1 MSTPPPP
8 LGTVFDTPPVPA
20 FDRILASSMGVKA
33 YELVASKQFGHMVAL
48 QNHEL
53 VAVTLKE
60 ATSEYN
66 FINKD
71 HYLINTAR
79 KLGIS
84 FGD

>member
-1 MSTPPPP
+1 
-8 LGTVFDTPPVPA
+8 
-20 FDRILASSMGVKA
+20 MGVKA
-33 YELVASKQFGHMVAL
+33 FELVEAGQFGQMVAL

-53 VAVTLKE
+53 VCVPIKE
-60 ATSEYN
+60 AISKYDVVDKN
-66 FINKD
+66 

>member
-1 MSTPPPP
+1 
-8 LGTVFDTPPVPA
+8 
-20 FDRILASSMGVKA
+20 MGVKA

-53 VAVTLKE
+53 VAVTLQE

-66 FINKD
+66 FIDKN